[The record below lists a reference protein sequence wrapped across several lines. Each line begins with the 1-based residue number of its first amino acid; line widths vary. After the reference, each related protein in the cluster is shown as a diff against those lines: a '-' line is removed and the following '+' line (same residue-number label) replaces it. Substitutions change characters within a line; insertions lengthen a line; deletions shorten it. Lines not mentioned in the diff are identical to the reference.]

1 MFVEDD
7 QLAAQIADL
16 TAICCVE
23 LFAAYGVTLTSRATE
38 FIDSE
43 ELLLSGVI
51 GFIGPALRG
60 TCLLVANRAPI
71 ELSSPQKDLTRDW
84 VGELTN
90 QLVGRLK
97 RKFLGFGLEVAL
109 TTPVVLS
116 GLHLRPMPRG
126 KLSPRTFSTESGS
139 IMVWLE
145 VEAEPGFELGP
156 AVSDSISAEGEVLM
170 LDSIGTQESHV
181 LE

>member
-1 MFVEDD
+1 VFKENDR
-7 QLAAQIADL
+7 LAHDIADL
-16 TAICCVE
+16 TGDCCVE
-23 LFAAYGVTLTSRATE
+23 LFAAYGVPLSSKAAE
-38 FIDSE
+38 FIVSDE
-43 ELLLSGVI
+43 VLLSGVI
-51 GFIGPALRG
+51 GFVGPTLRG
-60 TCLLVANRAPI
+60 TCLLVGNRSPI
-71 ELSSPQKDLTRDW
+71 ELSSPQKEHTRDW

-126 KLSPRTFSTESGS
+126 KLLPRVFGTESGS
-139 IMVWLE
+139 IMIWVE

-156 AVSDSISAEGEVLM
+156 AVSDSTSAEGEVLM
-170 LDSIGTQESHV
+170 F
-181 LE
+181 

>member
-1 MFVEDD
+1 MFLEDE
-7 QLAAQIADL
+7 QLASEIADL
-16 TAICCVE
+16 TGNCCVE
-23 LFAAYGVTLTSRATE
+23 LFAAYGVKLSVNAAE
-38 FIDSE
+38 FIVSDE
-43 ELLLSGVI
+43 VLLSGVI
-51 GFIGPALRG
+51 GFVGPTLRG
-60 TCLLVANRAPI
+60 TCLLVGNRSPI
-71 ELSSPQKDLTRDW
+71 ELSSPQKEHSRDW

-126 KLSPRTFSTESGS
+126 KLTPRVFSTDSGS
-139 IMVWLE
+139 IMIWVE

-156 AVSDSISAEGEVLM
+156 AVSDSTSAEGDVLM
-170 LDSIGTQESHV
+170 F
-181 LE
+181 

>member
-1 MFVEDD
+1 MN
-7 QLAAQIADL
+7 AA
-16 TAICCVE
+16 
-23 LFAAYGVTLTSRATE
+23 E
-38 FIDSE
+38 FIVSDE
-43 ELLLSGVI
+43 VLLSGVI
-51 GFIGPALRG
+51 GFVGPTLRG
-60 TCLLVANRAPI
+60 TCLLVGNRSPI
-71 ELSSPQKDLTRDW
+71 ELSSPQKEHSRDW

-126 KLSPRTFSTESGS
+126 KLTPRVFSTESGS
-139 IMVWLE
+139 IMIWVE

-156 AVSDSISAEGEVLM
+156 AVSDSTSAEGDVLM
-170 LDSIGTQESHV
+170 F
-181 LE
+181 

>member
-1 MFVEDD
+1 VFLENDR
-7 QLAAQIADL
+7 LAHEIADL
-16 TAICCVE
+16 TGNCCVE
-23 LFAAYGVTLTSRATE
+23 LFAAYGVNLNTKAAE
-38 FIDSE
+38 FIVSE
-43 ELLLSGVI
+43 EVLLSGVI
-51 GFIGPALRG
+51 GFVGPTLRG
-60 TCLLVANRAPI
+60 TCLLVGNRSPI
-71 ELSSPQKDLTRDW
+71 ELSSPQKEHTRDW

-126 KLSPRTFSTESGS
+126 KLSPRVFSTDSGS
-139 IMVWLE
+139 IMIWVE

-156 AVSDSISAEGEVLM
+156 AISDSTSAEGEVL
-170 LDSIGTQESHV
+170 LF
-181 LE
+181 